1 MSMKQPNIFAFLTD
15 LLYATLKVHSAVLT
29 PPFESLEQI
38 DFGLR
43 RKIWSDFDY
52 QTLLYGAPNVT
63 FDNSIYFME
72 DNFYSHYS
80 CG

>member
-52 QTLLYGAPNVT
+52 QTLL
-63 FDNSIYFME
+63 
-72 DNFYSHYS
+72 
-80 CG
+80 

>member
-1 MSMKQPNIFAFLTD
+1 MKQPNIFAFLTD

-43 RKIWSDFDY
+43 QKDLERFRLRRVLS
-52 QTLLYGAPNVT
+52 LLRLRSNQMKT
-63 FDNSIYFME
+63 F
-72 DNFYSHYS
+72 
-80 CG
+80 G

>member
-1 MSMKQPNIFAFLTD
+1 MKQPNIFAFLTD

-43 RKIWSDFDY
+43 RKIWSDL
-52 QTLLYGAPNVT
+52 TTRLYST
-63 FDNSIYFME
+63 EHQM
-72 DNFYSHYS
+72 
-80 CG
+80 